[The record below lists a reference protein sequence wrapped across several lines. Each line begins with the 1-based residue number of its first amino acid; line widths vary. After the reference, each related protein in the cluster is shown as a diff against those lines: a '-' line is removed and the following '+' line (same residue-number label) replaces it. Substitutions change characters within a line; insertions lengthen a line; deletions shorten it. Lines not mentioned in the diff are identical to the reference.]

1 MLHPMSTLTTARLR
15 LRPFTQKDLDDYAA
29 MCADAEV
36 MRHIGSGG
44 AVARDIAWRQ
54 MALFAGHWSLL
65 GYGMWALQE
74 RASGRLV
81 GRAGYLNPEGWP
93 GNELG
98 WLLGREFWGRGYAFE
113 AASAALAWGRAEMG
127 FSGLIS
133 LIRSDNARSIALAGR
148 LGAVNSGPI
157 EFMGATAQVYRHR
170 D

>member
-1 MLHPMSTLTTARLR
+1 MSSLTTAHLR
-15 LRPFTQKDLDDYAA
+15 LRPFAQADLDAYAA

-36 MRHIGSGG
+36 MRHIGIGG
-44 AVARDIAWRQ
+44 PVERDVAWRQ
-54 MALFAGHWSLL
+54 MALFVGHWALR

-74 RASGRLV
+74 RQSGRLV
-81 GRAGYLNPEGWP
+81 GRVGYLNPEGWP

-113 AASAALAWGRAEMG
+113 AASAALAWGQAEMG

-133 LIRSDNARSIALAGR
+133 LIRPANARSIALATR
-148 LGAVNSGPI
+148 LGAVDGGPL

>member
-1 MLHPMSTLTTARLR
+1 MLYPMSTLTTARLR

-44 AVARDIAWRQ
+44 AVARDMAWRQ